1 MAGSKPS
8 LRRRRLIAALRRLR
22 EEAGLGLGE
31 AAELAGFSQPK
42 LSRIETFTNVIS
54 GDDTYLLACA
64 LGADEDTANAL
75 VKLARQSKQRG
86 WWHVYSDDALGRFTD
101 YIELQADAALIREF
115 EEGIIPGAL
124 QTEGYTEA
132 VLRAGLPDADEE
144 TIKQWLGVRREL
156 QERMSGLRVWAII
169 DEAAL
174 RRPVGGAETMAGQ
187 LDALHRAAVSPGIRV
202 QVLPTDV
209 AAHPAMGAPFTLIDL
224 HDGATYVY
232 LDNLMGG
239 TYLEDEADI
248 VRYGSAWS
256 TLQAMAIDFDRSASL
271 IRTIAKQFR
280 SRDERKA

>member
-1 MAGSKPS
+1 MATSKPS
-8 LRRRRLIAALRRLR
+8 LRRRRLVAALRRLR
-22 EEAGLGLGE
+22 DEAGLSLNE
-31 AAELAGFSQPK
+31 AAERVGFSQPK
-42 LSRIETFTNVIS
+42 LSRIETLTNVIS

-132 VLRAGLPDADEE
+132 VLRAGMPDVSEE
-144 TIKQWLGVRREL
+144 TIKERLAVRQDL
-156 QERMSGLRVWAII
+156 QDRARASGLRIWTII

-174 RRPVGGAETMAGQ
+174 RRPIGGAETIVGQ
-187 LDALHRAAVSPGIRV
+187 LDALHHAAMSPGIRV

-209 AAHPAMGAPFTLIDL
+209 AAHPAMGTPFTLIDL
-224 HDGATYVY
+224 QDGAMYVY
-232 LDNLMGG
+232 LDNLAGG
-239 TYLEDEADI
+239 TYLEDEPDLTQ
-248 VRYGSAWS
+248 YGMAWA

-271 IRTIAKQFR
+271 IRSIAKEFR
-280 SRDERKA
+280 SRA